1 MIRVNFDIITLF
13 PDYFRGPLSCGTLK
27 IAREKGIIKINI
39 TNPRDLTT
47 DGMVDDYQFGGGAGM
62 VLKPE
67 PLGKA
72 IEKVKGDDSI
82 IVNFSPGGQ
91 LLNQR
96 LVQDLTKRGHII
108 LICGRYKGI
117 DERINLIYKPLE
129 ISVGDYVLAGG
140 EVAALALIE
149 AITRLLPG
157 VLGNIDSAEEDS
169 LQTGLLAADIYTRPD
184 NYKMFKV
191 PSVLKSG
198 DHKKIARWRRKES
211 LRKTLIR
218 RPELL
223 GNLRFSREDLDI
235 LLEVVNEREIRV

>member
-1 MIRVNFDIITLF
+1 MINFDIISLF
-13 PDYFRGPLSCGTLK
+13 PEYFNGPFSCGTLK
-27 IAREKGIIKINI
+27 IAREKGIIKVNI
-39 TNPRDLTT
+39 TNPRDFT
-47 DGMVDDYQFGGGAGM
+47 DEGTVDDYQYGGGAGM

-67 PLGKA
+67 PLVRA
-72 IEKVKGDDSI
+72 IEAVKRNDSI
-82 IVNFSPGGQ
+82 VVNFSPAGQ
-91 LLNQR
+91 LLSQKII
-96 LVQDLTKRGHII
+96 QDLSGKCHLI

-129 ISVGDYVLAGG
+129 ISIGDYVLAGG
-140 EVAALALIE
+140 EAAALVLIE

-157 VLGNIDSAEEDS
+157 VLGNIDSAEDDS
-169 LQTGLLAADIYTRPD
+169 LQAGLLAADIYTRPD

-211 LRKTLIR
+211 LRKTLIK

-223 GNLRFSREDLDI
+223 GNLKFSKEDLDI
-235 LLEVVNEREIRV
+235 LLEVVNETEIRI